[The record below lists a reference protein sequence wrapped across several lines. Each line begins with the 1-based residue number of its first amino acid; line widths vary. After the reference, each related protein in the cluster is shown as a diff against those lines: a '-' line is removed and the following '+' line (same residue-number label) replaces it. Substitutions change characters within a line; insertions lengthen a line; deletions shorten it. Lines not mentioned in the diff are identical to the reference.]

1 MRRLANTMCGTRF
14 VGLSG
19 VSVGGGPGWYASF
32 VWQAG
37 GFNVEEVLSE
47 GEDNMICDLTGRTA
61 FVTGGGSGIGAGI
74 AQVLAAQGAKV
85 VVADIDFAAAEVV
98 SSGLDGDSLAL
109 RADVASTEEVADAVR
124 QTEAQFGAVDILVN
138 NAGIN
143 GWSDDETVWRRIFEI
158 NVMGVVRCC
167 DALVPGM
174 KKRGYGKIV
183 NIASMAGH
191 AGRRWGG
198 AYASGKAAVLRYTKG
213 LACELASS
221 EINVNA
227 ICPGAVWTPLQE
239 RGSLRAQEKDAEFD
253 GKDPYEIFLERYE
266 DVIPMGRPQTV
277 EDVGKAAA
285 FLVSDDAS
293 NITGQ
298 CLHVDGGA
306 ILRD

>member
-1 MRRLANTMCGTRF
+1 
-14 VGLSG
+14 
-19 VSVGGGPGWYASF
+19 
-32 VWQAG
+32 
-37 GFNVEEVLSE
+37 
-47 GEDNMICDLTGRTA
+47 MICDLTGRTA

-74 AQVLAAQGAKV
+74 ARVLAEQGATV
-85 VVADIDFAAAEVV
+85 VVADIDVAAAEEVAK
-98 SSGLDGDSLAL
+98 GLGGDAVAL
-109 RADVASTEEVADAVR
+109 RADVASTDEVV
-124 QTEAQFGAVDILVN
+124 EAIGRAEARLGAVDILVN

-143 GWSDDETVWRRIFEI
+143 AWGDDETVWRRMFEI

-174 KKRGYGKIV
+174 KERGYGKIV

-198 AYASGKAAVLRYTKG
+198 AYATGKAAVLRYTKG
-213 LACELASS
+213 LAYELASS

-239 RGSLRAQEKDAEFD
+239 DGSRRAQKDDIELE
-253 GKDPYEIFLERYE
+253 GKDPYEIFLERYA

-277 EDVGKAAA
+277 EDVGKAVA
-285 FLVSDDAS
+285 FLVSDDAA

>member
-1 MRRLANTMCGTRF
+1 
-14 VGLSG
+14 
-19 VSVGGGPGWYASF
+19 
-32 VWQAG
+32 
-37 GFNVEEVLSE
+37 
-47 GEDNMICDLTGRTA
+47 MICDLTGRTA

-74 AQVLAAQGAKV
+74 ARVLAGQGATV
-85 VVADIDFAAAEVV
+85 VVADIDVAAAEAVAK
-98 SSGLDGDSLAL
+98 GLGGDAMAL
-109 RADVASTEEVADAVR
+109 RVDVASSSEVADSVGRA
-124 QTEAQFGAVDILVN
+124 EARLGAVDILVN
-138 NAGIN
+138 NAGVN
-143 GWSDDETVWRRIFEI
+143 AWDDDETVWRRMFEI

-174 KKRGYGKIV
+174 KERGYGKIV

-198 AYASGKAAVLRYTKG
+198 AYATGKAAVLRYTKG
-213 LACELASS
+213 LAYELASS

-239 RGSLRAQEKDAEFD
+239 GGSRRAQVDDVGLE

-285 FLVSDDAS
+285 FLVSDDAA

>member
-1 MRRLANTMCGTRF
+1 
-14 VGLSG
+14 
-19 VSVGGGPGWYASF
+19 
-32 VWQAG
+32 
-37 GFNVEEVLSE
+37 
-47 GEDNMICDLTGRTA
+47 MICDLTGRTA

-74 AQVLAAQGAKV
+74 AGVLAGQGAKV
-85 VVADIDFAAAEVV
+85 VVADVDVAAAEAVAK
-98 SSGLDGDSLAL
+98 GLGGDAIAL
-109 RADVASTEEVADAVR
+109 KADVASTEEVADAVG
-124 QTEAQFGAVDILVN
+124 QAEARFGAVDILVN
-138 NAGIN
+138 NAGIS
-143 GWSDDETVWRRIFEI
+143 GWNDDEAVWRRIFEI

-174 KKRGYGKIV
+174 KERGYGKIV

-198 AYASGKAAVLRYTKG
+198 AYATGKAAVLRYTKG
-213 LACELASS
+213 LASELASS
-221 EINVNA
+221 RINVNA

-239 RGSLRAQEKDAEFD
+239 RGSRRAQDNDAELE
-253 GKDPYEIFLERYE
+253 GKDTYDIFLERYE
-266 DVIPMGRPQTV
+266 GVIPMGRPQTV

-285 FLVSDDAS
+285 FLVSDDAA